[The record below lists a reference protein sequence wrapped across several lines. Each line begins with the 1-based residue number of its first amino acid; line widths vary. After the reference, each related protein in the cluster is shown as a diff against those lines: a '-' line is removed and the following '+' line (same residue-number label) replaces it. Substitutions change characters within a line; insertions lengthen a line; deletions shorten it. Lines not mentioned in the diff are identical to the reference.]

1 MAIFNNYEGLSIKK
15 QYFVMFLS
23 HKTRQKNNNE
33 SLFELNLLNYLLS
46 FGVIWNNS
54 VRLFGALSFGHLAE
68 LIFIR

>member
-1 MAIFNNYEGLSIKK
+1 MNNDKGNMYVIFNSFSDDIKK
-15 QYFVMFLS
+15 VLYK
-23 HKTRQKNNNE
+23 KTVKG
-33 SLFELNLLNYLLS
+33 LNLLNYLLS